1 MGASDAFSHT
11 EKECMSDCMKCG
23 AAARYHF
30 RALEVHTLHIRD
42 LSGEKRVQ
50 ALGEVV
56 RFSVCESCAREQLQ
70 ENLKGVNAKA
80 LASFTAILIFGIV
93 ILALFWNGEGAF
105 CLCGAAGAICGVL
118 GIVYTEKESRQRSMA
133 YNSLSEEK
141 ALEKSA
147 WEVAVGCADHKCGD
161 HDLSYIPITPETIEQ
176 KNGDLMINYDLLP
189 DTAVQAWNI
198 LHDHS
203 EKAAGLE

>member
-1 MGASDAFSHT
+1 
-11 EKECMSDCMKCG
+11 MSDCMKCG

-56 RFSVCESCAREQLQ
+56 RFSVCEGCARERLQ
-70 ENLKGVNAKA
+70 ENLKGVSAKV

-118 GIVYTEKESRQRSMA
+118 GIVYTEKESRQRRIA

-147 WEVAVGCADHKCGD
+147 WEVAVSCADHKCGD
-161 HDLSYIPITPETIEQ
+161 HDLSYIPITPETLMQ
-176 KNGDLMINYDLLP
+176 KNGDLMICYDLLP

>member
-1 MGASDAFSHT
+1 
-11 EKECMSDCMKCG
+11 MSDCMKCG

-56 RFSVCESCAREQLQ
+56 RFSVCEGCARERLQ
-70 ENLKGVNAKA
+70 ENLKGVSAKA

-93 ILALFWNGEGAF
+93 ILALFWNGEGAL

-118 GIVYTEKESRQRSMA
+118 GIVYTEKESRQRRIA

-147 WEVAVGCADHKCGD
+147 WEVAVSCADHKCGD
-161 HDLSYIPITPETIEQ
+161 HDLSYIPITPETLMQ
-176 KNGDLMINYDLLP
+176 KNGDLMICYDLLP

-203 EKAAGLE
+203 

>member
-1 MGASDAFSHT
+1 
-11 EKECMSDCMKCG
+11 MSDCMKCG

-56 RFSVCESCAREQLQ
+56 RFSVCEGCARERLQ
-70 ENLKGVNAKA
+70 ENLKGVSAKA

-118 GIVYTEKESRQRSMA
+118 GIV
-133 YNSLSEEK
+133 
-141 ALEKSA
+141 
-147 WEVAVGCADHKCGD
+147 
-161 HDLSYIPITPETIEQ
+161 
-176 KNGDLMINYDLLP
+176 
-189 DTAVQAWNI
+189 
-198 LHDHS
+198 
-203 EKAAGLE
+203 

>member
-1 MGASDAFSHT
+1 M
-11 EKECMSDCMKCG
+11 
-23 AAARYHF
+23 
-30 RALEVHTLHIRD
+30 
-42 LSGEKRVQ
+42 
-50 ALGEVV
+50 
-56 RFSVCESCAREQLQ
+56 
-70 ENLKGVNAKA
+70 
-80 LASFTAILIFGIV
+80 
-93 ILALFWNGEGAF
+93 
-105 CLCGAAGAICGVL
+105 
-118 GIVYTEKESRQRSMA
+118 
-133 YNSLSEEK
+133 
-141 ALEKSA
+141 EKSA